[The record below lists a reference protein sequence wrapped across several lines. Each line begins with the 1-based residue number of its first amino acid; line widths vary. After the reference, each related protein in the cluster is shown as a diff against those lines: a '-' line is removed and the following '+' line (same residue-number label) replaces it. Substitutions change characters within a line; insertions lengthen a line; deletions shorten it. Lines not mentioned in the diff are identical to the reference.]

1 MSEIYSTI
9 VIQEINSGFIGSL
22 RIQTV
27 ESDLNVKLT
36 WDKNVINNEFYNK
49 KKSKICCVYHNPSEF
64 NYFLEKNEKNES

>member
-49 KKSKICCVYHNPSEF
+49 KKSKICCVYHKPSEF